1 MHNTWSMWAALTL
14 LQPGDKKTKR
24 NQMTGIAWK
33 CCVHWI
39 KCLRDMAL
47 KWIPVKHPAVSKHQ
61 WFVLTSLIQIKTI
74 EGTHPLLVF
83 VNPKSG
89 GKQGER

>member
-1 MHNTWSMWAALTL
+1 MKHTQTL
-14 LQPGDKKTKR
+14 SQPGNRKTAVCNESDDWHALAKF
-24 NQMTGIAWK
+24 
-33 CCVHWI
+33 
-39 KCLRDMAL
+39 LRDMAW

-61 WFVLTSLIQIKTI
+61 QFVLTSPIQITTI